1 MCVYL
6 HRHYISPPPHTDVGR
21 PTLPELLCLEIL
33 EGVGPNYITFGV
45 LLLNDKTGSRV
56 MALKK
61 ECQGVAHDV
70 LLRILQ
76 EWLEGKGLG
85 PVTWETLVQTL
96 RNTKLFTL
104 ADSVKAA
111 KL

>member
-1 MCVYL
+1 
-6 HRHYISPPPHTDVGR
+6 
-21 PTLPELLCLEIL
+21 
-33 EGVGPNYITFGV
+33 
-45 LLLNDKTGSRV
+45 

-76 EWLEGKGLG
+76 EWLEGKGLE

>member
-1 MCVYL
+1 
-6 HRHYISPPPHTDVGR
+6 
-21 PTLPELLCLEIL
+21 
-33 EGVGPNYITFGV
+33 
-45 LLLNDKTGSRV
+45 